1 MKIKMNS
8 LYIGIALMCMMLPA
22 SLKSLPF
29 GIEIT
34 VLAMVVCI
42 VAFFLEFERI
52 HMCPTLLLLIVLALL
67 ELTSTIFND
76 GNAFVCIKNII
87 TYIALYYL
95 TIGELSKNE
104 KAFLKV
110 ALLVFEIYIYI
121 EIVSIILGMDFL
133 GNYNQIYM
141 IFPCF
146 TAMTLLLRNQT
157 GRKKYTR
164 KFWSTSIIV
173 IFGCFLS
180 QIIYGTRDLE
190 ATFLISA
197 GILILYAIF
206 SQFFEKISMK
216 MCLIGILFINVTLV
230 ITQSLLNNS
239 VIEYIIQN
247 VLHKSLN
254 LTGRTDLW
262 KMSVY
267 TIIQKP
273 IWGYGVSWEGLS
285 IWGGKF
291 VQHNQFLY
299 LACVGGLLLVL
310 CLVVWLVYIA
320 YKGDQYSKNDIVFKI
335 CQYTLLSQLVLF
347 LTLSYSIEQLVP
359 FLFVMDV
366 ASYYVERQLGKSKI
380 KKNRKLKIIKRN

>member
-52 HMCPTLLLLIVLALL
+52 HMCPTLFLLIVLALL

-133 GNYNQIYM
+133 GV
-141 IFPCF
+141 
-146 TAMTLLLRNQT
+146 
-157 GRKKYTR
+157 
-164 KFWSTSIIV
+164 S
-173 IFGCFLS
+173 
-180 QIIYGTRDLE
+180 
-190 ATFLISA
+190 
-197 GILILYAIF
+197 
-206 SQFFEKISMK
+206 
-216 MCLIGILFINVTLV
+216 
-230 ITQSLLNNS
+230 QSLC
-239 VIEYIIQN
+239 
-247 VLHKSLN
+247 
-254 LTGRTDLW
+254 
-262 KMSVY
+262 
-267 TIIQKP
+267 KP
-273 IWGYGVSWEGLS
+273 S
-285 IWGGKF
+285 
-291 VQHNQFLY
+291 N
-299 LACVGGLLLVL
+299 
-310 CLVVWLVYIA
+310 
-320 YKGDQYSKNDIVFKI
+320 
-335 CQYTLLSQLVLF
+335 
-347 LTLSYSIEQLVP
+347 
-359 FLFVMDV
+359 
-366 ASYYVERQLGKSKI
+366 
-380 KKNRKLKIIKRN
+380 

>member
-1 MKIKMNS
+1 
-8 LYIGIALMCMMLPA
+8 
-22 SLKSLPF
+22 
-29 GIEIT
+29 
-34 VLAMVVCI
+34 
-42 VAFFLEFERI
+42 
-52 HMCPTLLLLIVLALL
+52 
-67 ELTSTIFND
+67 
-76 GNAFVCIKNII
+76 
-87 TYIALYYL
+87 
-95 TIGELSKNE
+95 
-104 KAFLKV
+104 
-110 ALLVFEIYIYI
+110 
-121 EIVSIILGMDFL
+121 
-133 GNYNQIYM
+133 
-141 IFPCF
+141 
-146 TAMTLLLRNQT
+146 
-157 GRKKYTR
+157 
-164 KFWSTSIIV
+164 
-173 IFGCFLS
+173 
-180 QIIYGTRDLE
+180 
-190 ATFLISA
+190 
-197 GILILYAIF
+197 
-206 SQFFEKISMK
+206 MK

-291 VQHNQFLY
+291 VPHNQFLY

-380 KKNRKLKIIKRN
+380 KKNRKTKNNKEKLRKGYCCEKKSLAKNAALNMFKTLMSMIFPLLHILM

>member
-22 SLKSLPF
+22 SLKSSPF

-52 HMCPTLLLLIVLALL
+52 HMCPTLFLLIVLALL

-104 KAFLKV
+104 RAFLKV

-206 SQFFEKISMK
+206 SRFFEKISMK

-247 VLHKSLN
+247 ILHKSLN

-273 IWGYGVSWEGLS
+273 IWGYGVSWDGLS

-291 VQHNQFLY
+291 VPHNQFLY

-310 CLVVWLVYIA
+310 CLVGWLVYIA